1 MGILDMLF
9 RRSQTADAEKPVET
23 PSCPHV
29 ALTARWESTQ
39 DMGDESKASG
49 FTCSCGE
56 TFTPEE
62 AARLRADEAERVRRG
77 LG

>member
-1 MGILDMLF
+1 MSILDRLF
-9 RRSQTADAEKPVET
+9 RRGQTTEPEEAVEAPPCT
-23 PSCPHV
+23 HI
-29 ALTARWESTQ
+29 ALAARWDSTQ

-62 AARLRADEAERVRRG
+62 AAQLRASEAERLRET
-77 LG
+77 LD

>member
-1 MGILDMLF
+1 MGILDTLF
-9 RRSQTADAEKPVET
+9 RRGQTAAPEKAVET
-23 PSCPHV
+23 PTCMHI

-49 FTCSCGE
+49 FSCSCGE
-56 TFTPEE
+56 TFSPE
-62 AARLRADEAERVRRG
+62 AAAQLRASEAERVRQG